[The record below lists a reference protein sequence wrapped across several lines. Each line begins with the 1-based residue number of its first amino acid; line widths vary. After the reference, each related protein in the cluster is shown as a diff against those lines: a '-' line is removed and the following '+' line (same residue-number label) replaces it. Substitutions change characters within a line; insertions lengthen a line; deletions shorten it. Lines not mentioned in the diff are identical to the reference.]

1 MTKKEIIRTAM
12 DAAGYRDRQADF
24 CRIACIARRTFAR
37 RIRDPDSITV
47 GELRRID
54 RTAHL
59 RDEEIIA
66 LIRGR

>member
-1 MTKKEIIRTAM
+1 MTKKDIIRNAM

-47 GELRRID
+47 GELRRMDRVARID
-54 RTAHL
+54 LIR
-59 RDEEIIA
+59 
-66 LIRGR
+66 LIRG

>member
-1 MTKKEIIRTAM
+1 MTKQEIIRAAM

-47 GELRRID
+47 GELRRMDRVAQID
-54 RTAHL
+54 
-59 RDEEIIA
+59 IVK
-66 LIRGR
+66 LIRG